1 MYTFSNPSFI
11 YYNQKDFIANSKIP
25 IGRYMLWLLGIKD
38 NITEEM
44 ENVFSSDNHTL
55 LLSDKNLRKR
65 YESNLDIGLVPAK
78 YKAGKVYY
86 DANISKNVNLN
97 KLDASNILFKN
108 KELANKIKILF
119 TDQANPG
126 LVSDELLKRLP
137 KAYFLIVEW
146 DSLKD
151 QGLIYAERLKSNGV
165 SVKIAYYE
173 NAYHGMV
180 PFIHPASGYNLAR
193 TMFEDVVNF
202 INLNV

>member
-1 MYTFSNPSFI
+1 MKKPKPLIQLLIYPWTQMYTFSNPSFI

-86 DANISKNVNLN
+86 DANIRHL
-97 KLDASNILFKN
+97 IG
-108 KELANKIKILF
+108 IK
-119 TDQANPG
+119 
-126 LVSDELLKRLP
+126 K
-137 KAYFLIVEW
+137 
-146 DSLKD
+146 
-151 QGLIYAERLKSNGV
+151 
-165 SVKIAYYE
+165 
-173 NAYHGMV
+173 
-180 PFIHPASGYNLAR
+180 
-193 TMFEDVVNF
+193 
-202 INLNV
+202 